1 MVKSPPA
8 DAGGAGLIPGSG
20 RSPGRGN
27 SNPLENF
34 CLGNPMDRGAWQATV
49 YEVAKSRTNW
59 VTECEHTEY
68 KLEAHKL
75 FPNKLALN
83 LRSERTIRIIQINV
97 MGINISGWR
106 YVWRYYEDID
116 EGKHIWLRNKKKL
129 VWLGY
134 GEQEGKEEKVR
145 QRYLCVESTSMSGPG
160 QHNKDLRFYS
170 KARGS

>member
-1 MVKSPPA
+1 MQEVQVWSLGQEDPLEEETA
-8 DAGGAGLIPGSG
+8 TRLRIFAWEIPWTEE
-20 RSPGRGN
+20 PGRLQ
-27 SNPLENF
+27 SMRLQRVEH
-34 CLGNPMDRGAWQATV
+34 
-49 YEVAKSRTNW
+49 NW

-116 EGKHIWLRNKKKL
+116 EGKHIWLRNQKKL

-145 QRYLCVESTSMSGPG
+145 QCYLCVESTSMSGPG
-160 QHNKDLRFYS
+160 QHNKDLRFLFQGMR
-170 KARGS
+170 KLMTVCR